1 MSRFVNINILRLSI
15 LCELAISLSRL
26 PSNLT
31 GISSFDA
38 LLTFFAEAKS
48 TKEPAYNA
56 TTTVTIRNILY
67 LKSLAIKNFFYR
79 VVKFKSS
86 SPEI

>member
-38 LLTFFAEAKS
+38 LLTFLAEAKS
-48 TKEPAYNA
+48 TKKPAYNA
-56 TTTVTIRNILY
+56 TTALTIRYILC